1 MFSTITHSSQE
12 TQELGKK
19 IGKSLRK
26 GDIVALCGELGSGK
40 TTIVQGI
47 TLGLGVSKDI
57 YVNSPSFVILK
68 QYQGRFPV
76 YHFDLYRLN
85 DFRELTEIG
94 YPDLL
99 DNKGVVLIEWAEKIE
114 KYLDRYIKIEM
125 EYIGPNEREVTIF
138 YPATRYKKVA
148 SKGCGYVSSVV
159 NRCRLSDETQR
170 RNRYLTETSTD
181 RRNQ

>member
-1 MFSTITHSSQE
+1 MAISIFKTITHSAEE

-19 IGKSLRK
+19 LGSSLKK
-26 GDIVALCGELGSGK
+26 GDMVALFGELGSGK
-40 TTIVQGI
+40 TTIIQGI
-47 TLGLGVSKDI
+47 TSGLGVSKDI

-85 DFRELTEIG
+85 GFRELTEVG

-114 KYLDRYIKIEM
+114 EYLERYIKIEM
-125 EYIGPNEREVTIF
+125 EYIGPNERKIIIKSQVPMTNDQSN
-138 YPATRYKKVA
+138 PNA
-148 SKGCGYVSSVV
+148 
-159 NRCRLSDETQR
+159 
-170 RNRYLTETSTD
+170 
-181 RRNQ
+181 